1 MNALKMIAGLAL
13 ACMTTGSFAQC
24 SGHAKE
30 GAKADM
36 GNAGMSM
43 LTKELGLSADQQTAV
58 TAALNAC
65 EKDCSDM
72 ASASTEMTTEDMA
85 AKKQARFAS
94 AVEAMKTSLNPEQ
107 VAKLD
112 ALNKSGKLNSL
123 CAANGKGC
131 CAGKSAKAA
140 CCADKAKSAGLQ
152 ERKPATKG
160 EGTVAPTMQ

>member
-1 MNALKMIAGLAL
+1 MNALKLIAGLAL

-36 GNAGMSM
+36 SNAGMSM

-58 TAALNAC
+58 SAALNAC
-65 EKDCSDM
+65 HKDCSDM
-72 ASASTEMTTEDMA
+72 ASASKDMTTEDMA
-85 AKKQARFAS
+85 AKKDARFAS
-94 AVEAMKTSLNPEQ
+94 AVEAMKTSLTPEQ
-107 VAKLD
+107 VTKLD
-112 ALNKSGKLNSL
+112 ALNKSGKLASL
-123 CAANGKGC
+123 CSVDGKGC
-131 CAGKSAKAA
+131 GSGKAAKGA
-140 CCADKAKSAGLQ
+140 CCADKAKTAGVQ